1 MTGPPPLGPG
11 PGAQGSPGEAV
22 GSGPA
27 GPRERA
33 VRVVRAGALT
43 TLQDGGRP
51 GFAHLGVP
59 RSGAL
64 DRAAHRLANR
74 LVGNPE
80 TAPVLETTMDGVG
93 LAFATD
99 AVVAVTGAYAPV
111 LLDGRDAAW
120 SLAVSVRAGQTLD
133 VGPARQG
140 VRNYVAVSGA
150 WAAPL
155 TLGSASTDLLSGLG
169 PAPLAA
175 GDLLVAGPEAEP
187 PAPVDM
193 APYPLPTGTVE
204 LGVHLGPR
212 EDWLSPSG
220 RATLVSGRWTVS
232 PESNR
237 VALRLQGPVVER
249 SRADELP
256 SEGLVAGAVQVLP
269 DGQLVVFL
277 ADHPTTGGYPVAAV
291 VDAASIGHCAQT
303 RPGATV
309 TFRVRPAVIRRGR

>member
-1 MTGPPPLGPG
+1 VTSPPRS
-11 PGAQGSPGEAV
+11 A
-22 GSGPA
+22 
-27 GPRERA
+27 
-33 VRVVRAGALT
+33 RVVRPGALT

-64 DRAAHRLANR
+64 DAAAHHLANR

-80 TAPVLETTMDGVG
+80 AAAVLETTVDGVE
-93 LAFATD
+93 LAFAAA
-99 AVVAVTGAYAPV
+99 AVVAVTGALAPV
-111 LLDGRDAAW
+111 RLDGREVGW
-120 SLAVSVRAGQTLD
+120 SLGLAVRAGQTLD
-133 VGPARQG
+133 VGPAERG
-140 VRNYVAVSGA
+140 VRSYVAVSGG
-150 WAAPL
+150 WDVPL
-155 TLGSASTDLLSGLG
+155 VLGSASTDLLSGLG

-175 GDLLVAGPEAEP
+175 GDVLVAGPAPDP
-187 PAPVDM
+187 PVPIDM
-193 APYPLPTGTVE
+193 APYPLPADSVE

-212 EDWLSPSG
+212 DDWLSDAG

-237 VALRLQGPVVER
+237 VALRLNGPPVDR

-256 SEGLVAGAVQVLP
+256 SEGLVVGAVQVLP

-291 VDAASIGHCAQT
+291 VDRASIGRCAQT

-309 TFRVRPAVIRRGR
+309 TFRVRPAVVRRGR